1 MEEGHGERE
10 MLDFWQPGSRGKIRP
25 DTKMYP
31 SKTHSSNVEGL
42 SGGGTSIS
50 LGRGSRIDFAGRL
63 GTGRGGNRRAQWGQV
78 RYGEK

>member
-42 SGGGTSIS
+42 SGGGDKYFP
-50 LGRGSRIDFAGRL
+50 GKR
-63 GTGRGGNRRAQWGQV
+63 
-78 RYGEK
+78 K